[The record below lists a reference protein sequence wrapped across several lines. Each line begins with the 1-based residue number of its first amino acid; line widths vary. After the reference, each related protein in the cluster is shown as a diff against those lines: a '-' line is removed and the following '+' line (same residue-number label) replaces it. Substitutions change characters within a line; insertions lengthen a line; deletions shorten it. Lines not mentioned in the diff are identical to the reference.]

1 MKIALDFFA
10 IIVALLA
17 LIYSITSGVDTERA
31 AVAEAANRF
40 CVGFFLGNELKDQRG
55 AIRGASTSPM
65 EPNVNRAYG
74 DIFNYL
80 NIAALNWSLRKTDT
94 ELLRK
99 CLGAGFLMFCNK
111 DVTSQLQTR
120 WNYLE
125 KLVVSQSFWEN
136 EKQHYDACFDTMT
149 STQRI

>member
-1 MKIALDFFA
+1 MKTALDFIA
-10 IIVALLA
+10 IIVAFLA
-17 LIYSITSGVDTERA
+17 LIYSITSGVDSEK
-31 AVAEAANRF
+31 AVMAEAANRF
-40 CVGFFLGNELKDQRG
+40 CVGFFLGNELKDQRA
-55 AIRGASTSPM
+55 AIRGASISPM

-80 NIAALNWSLRKTDT
+80 NIAALNWSLKKTDT

-111 DVTSQLQTR
+111 DVASQLQTR
-120 WNYLE
+120 WHYLE
-125 KLVVSQSFWEN
+125 KLVVSRSFWES
-136 EKQHYDACFDTMT
+136 EVQHHGACFDAMT